1 MLNSDCDMVFL
12 HNINSRLDVLIDRS
26 WKVGDLVAKGF
37 LDGSET
43 LDHFGGQVKGLD
55 F

>member
-12 HNINSRLDVLIDRS
+12 YNINSRLDVLIDRS

-37 LDGSET
+37 WDGSET